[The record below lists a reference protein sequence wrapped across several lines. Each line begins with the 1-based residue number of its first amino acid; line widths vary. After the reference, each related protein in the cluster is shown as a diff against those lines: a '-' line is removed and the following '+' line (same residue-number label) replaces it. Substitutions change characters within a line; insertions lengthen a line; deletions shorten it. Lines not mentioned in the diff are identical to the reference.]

1 VGNGLQGSVTVKE
14 EFHEGQ
20 DDLAEPDTGSGVS
33 TLGIAMPLEA
43 SVERQVAS
51 STAGAASA

>member
-1 VGNGLQGSVTVKE
+1 VGNGLQGLVTVKE
-14 EFHEGQ
+14 ECRKGQ
-20 DDLAEPDTGSGVS
+20 DDLADQDTGPGVS

-43 SVERQVAS
+43 PVERQVAF

>member
-1 VGNGLQGSVTVKE
+1 VTVKQ

-43 SVERQVAS
+43 PVERQVAS
-51 STAGAASA
+51 STAGADSA

>member
-1 VGNGLQGSVTVKE
+1 LVTVKE
-14 EFHEGQ
+14 ECRKGQ
-20 DDLAEPDTGSGVS
+20 DDLADPDTGPGVS

-43 SVERQVAS
+43 PVERQVAF